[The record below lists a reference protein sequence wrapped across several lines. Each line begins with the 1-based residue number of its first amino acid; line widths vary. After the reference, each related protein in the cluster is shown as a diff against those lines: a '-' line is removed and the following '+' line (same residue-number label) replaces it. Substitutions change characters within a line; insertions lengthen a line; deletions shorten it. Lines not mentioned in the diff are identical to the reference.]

1 MKSATS
7 QPRFQPAAG
16 ATVQPSRPP
25 VDQRGGDDE
34 PRWLREA
41 AESVGLTS
49 ARTAAIPPGLGIR
62 QAAPTAAL
70 EPAACSA
77 TQQAALQV
85 KPTDAEEAAP
95 RTAEQASEFILK
107 RLEEPNAHIVLGVID
122 TLGTQVALDLL
133 ARTEQCV
140 SGGGMVVEETGKPRT
155 KGGIFVKLLK
165 DATNLDPEQQAR
177 AIECVKRDGLAAKKA
192 RVQQA
197 VKRAK
202 RKADLAV
209 GRRLPRRQ
217 QPWSAHGG

>member
-1 MKSATS
+1 M
-7 QPRFQPAAG
+7 
-16 ATVQPSRPP
+16 
-25 VDQRGGDDE
+25 
-34 PRWLREA
+34 
-41 AESVGLTS
+41 
-49 ARTAAIPPGLGIR
+49 
-62 QAAPTAAL
+62 
-70 EPAACSA
+70 
-77 TQQAALQV
+77 
-85 KPTDAEEAAP
+85 
-95 RTAEQASEFILK
+95 
-107 RLEEPNAHIVLGVID
+107 LGVID

-133 ARTEQCV
+133 ARTERCV

-165 DATNLDPEQQAR
+165 EATNLDLEQQAR